1 MHSFKNE
8 EMHFQRT
15 FCRKYFKLNAICWHL
30 NEKIPINWDIYI
42 DKKKKAH
49 FMTTTCISTLKN
61 SLMLK
66 NLPAYARATRDLG

>member
-1 MHSFKNE
+1 MHSFKKE

-42 DKKKKAH
+42 DKKAH
-49 FMTTTCISTLKN
+49 FMTTTCISTLNN
-61 SLMLK
+61 SLMVK